1 MEIKVLE
8 VYLSFSVSQTL
19 AQVGVLFKSTNWSV
33 IDLPRLNWS
42 VILEVYI
49 LGLLS

>member
-1 MEIKVLE
+1 MEFFRV
-8 VYLSFSVSQTL
+8 L
-19 AQVGVLFKSTNWSV
+19 AQVGVLFKSTNWSQ

-49 LGLLS
+49 LGLLSQSRERESG